1 MAVFDSGNNFQ
12 VTHGKTGIE
21 SNVGF
26 GMADFI
32 VKPVKDNAWS
42 LLFDDLFVG
51 ILTHG
56 MINKR
61 WVFDVLDGLDF
72 KFGRFEFA
80 SVVGAEL
87 AGEGVR
93 IGFVIDG
100 ELLLCLDK
108 ALEIVVLVNFI

>member
-1 MAVFDSGNNFQ
+1 MTDL
-12 VTHGKTGIE
+12 I
-21 SNVGF
+21 
-26 GMADFI
+26 I
-32 VKPVKDNAWS
+32 KPVKDNAWS

-51 ILTHG
+51 ILTDS

-61 WVFDVLDGLDF
+61 WVFDVLDGLYF
-72 KFGRFEFA
+72 KFRRFEFA

-87 AGEGVR
+87 TGEGVW

-108 ALEIVVLVNFI
+108 ALVIVVLVNFI